1 MKAIDACNVR
11 FDAAKVILFVLMFA
25 LVITLLS
32 AGEPGGHLSERPH
45 PEEGHHAAGHALQ
58 VEIKLFS
65 FFHMSNYF
73 ISHDHLRNISQRLM
87 LLRRTEEAAKY
98 LEATKL
104 QTSNGYSEEFT
115 VMDDLMGLAIGG
127 RIKYFLVSQLIF
139 SSVNK
144 YFSVN

>member
-1 MKAIDACNVR
+1 
-11 FDAAKVILFVLMFA
+11 
-25 LVITLLS
+25 
-32 AGEPGGHLSERPH
+32 
-45 PEEGHHAAGHALQ
+45 
-58 VEIKLFS
+58 
-65 FFHMSNYF
+65 
-73 ISHDHLRNISQRLM
+73 M

-127 RIKYFLVSQLIF
+127 RITYFLVSQLIF